1 MTVQKAVA
9 ITGGFTAR
17 ARKGKVQVSRQV
29 NGWVFTQMVPLTWS
43 EQPGDTIRQRTF
55 FLKPEG
61 SKSSNTTL

>member
-29 NGWVFTQMVPLTWS
+29 NGGVLTQMMPLTWCV
-43 EQPGDTIRQRTF
+43 QPGDTITVKERF
-55 FLKPEG
+55 F
-61 SKSSNTTL
+61 